1 MVWSLVCLEGMR
13 EMRELSQNILM
24 LSNIFLKQSIT
35 RIQGGMNLVQMV
47 FSKHFQALTAI
58 KLFYAVVPGFPLF

>member
-24 LSNIFLKQSIT
+24 LSNIFEQSIT

-47 FSKHFQALTAI
+47 FSKHIQALTSL
-58 KLFYAVVPGFPLF
+58 KLFYAVVPGFPLC